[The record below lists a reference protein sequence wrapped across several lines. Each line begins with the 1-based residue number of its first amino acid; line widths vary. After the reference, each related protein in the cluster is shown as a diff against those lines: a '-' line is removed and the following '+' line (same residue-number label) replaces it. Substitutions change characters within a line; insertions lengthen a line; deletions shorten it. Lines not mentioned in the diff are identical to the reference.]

1 MWPMSFWL
9 SERFSQGTVPFCVRR
24 TPSNRSSER
33 DLARSRTG
41 RSSANFSGL
50 GEPECWRRSTFAL
63 PPVFSREIAKRKGRQ
78 KADPLGLSMV
88 TAKVATVTTP
98 SATATTEVQADAR
111 SVPVPIV
118 AVVVVRRISIT
129 VPASADE
136 MAMPVPAAPV
146 IYVIDG
152 RRFGGSRLQPT
163 DRRSGAGR
171 NCEAA

>member
-1 MWPMSFWL
+1 MG
-9 SERFSQGTVPFCVRR
+9 Q
-24 TPSNRSSER
+24 
-33 DLARSRTG
+33 
-41 RSSANFSGL
+41 SSAKFSGFGIVRVL
-50 GEPECWRRSTFAL
+50 VRSKVAL
-63 PPVFSREIAKRKGRQ
+63 PPAFSREFAKRKGRQ
-78 KADPLGLSMV
+78 KAGPFGLSTV

-111 SVPVPIV
+111 SVPVSIV

-136 MAMPVPAAPV
+136 MAMPVPATPV

-152 RRFGGSRLQPT
+152 RRFGRSRLQPT

-171 NCEAA
+171 NCEAAEHQSGSAREQ

>member
-1 MWPMSFWL
+1 MPHGSEQCQLQRFWRARVL
-9 SERFSQGTVPFCVRR
+9 VP
-24 TPSNRSSER
+24 E
-33 DLARSRTG
+33 
-41 RSSANFSGL
+41 
-50 GEPECWRRSTFAL
+50 
-63 PPVFSREIAKRKGRQ
+63 GRQ
-78 KADPLGLSMV
+78 KAGPLGLSTV

-171 NCEAA
+171 NCEAAEHQSPSAREQ